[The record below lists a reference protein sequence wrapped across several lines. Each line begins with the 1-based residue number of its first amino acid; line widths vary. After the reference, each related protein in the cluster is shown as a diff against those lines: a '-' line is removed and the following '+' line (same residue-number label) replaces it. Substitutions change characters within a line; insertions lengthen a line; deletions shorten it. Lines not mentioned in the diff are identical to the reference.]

1 MGLIFLL
8 ILSLS
13 LVTTVQGQGDDGGSM
28 DQDQQDNAPELSDPN
43 SVAPPNKQGYGVNVK
58 TGLSSKAAT
67 KPMKIDNTLPTP
79 IGEQSILAIQQFAV
93 LVGVALMVGIL
104 FMLNIG
110 LDLLMDWVSEKVT
123 DLFCKKRVQ
132 DPENPAAL
140 VGTFKRYK

>member
-1 MGLIFLL
+1 MNQFKWFSLIFLL
-8 ILSLS
+8 ILSL
-13 LVTTVQGQGDDGGSM
+13 LTVRVQGQAGAGADDGGGM

-93 LVGVALMVGIL
+93 LVIIL
-104 FMLNIG
+104 
-110 LDLLMDWVSEKVT
+110 
-123 DLFCKKRVQ
+123 
-132 DPENPAAL
+132 
-140 VGTFKRYK
+140 TFKII

>member
-1 MGLIFLL
+1 MNQFKWLSLIFLL
-8 ILSLS
+8 ILSL
-13 LVTTVQGQGDDGGSM
+13 LAVRVQGQAGAGADDGGGM

-93 LVGVALMVGIL
+93 LVI
-104 FMLNIG
+104 
-110 LDLLMDWVSEKVT
+110 
-123 DLFCKKRVQ
+123 
-132 DPENPAAL
+132 
-140 VGTFKRYK
+140 TFSFKII